1 MPDMN
6 NGLLASTRDAMGISA
21 YQTIQED
28 IVCKTQRE

>member
-21 YQTIQED
+21 YQTI
-28 IVCKTQRE
+28 